1 MKRLPVIGAIVAVVV
16 CAVAFAAPSFAH
28 NDMHSWDDWH
38 HNKRQLTLKQ
48 TGITPATPPTAI
60 GQMYVITD
68 DAYDRYGNKVGRDA
82 LTCTV
87 TGMGAASFDALCNG
101 TLSINGR
108 GDVQVQGL
116 FTTGSSDYKVTITGG
131 DDIFRYAHGQLSI
144 HNVSATEH
152 TVTLD
157 FN

>member
-1 MKRLPVIGAIVAVVV
+1 MKRLPVIGAVVAAVVSV
-16 CAVAFAAPSFAH
+16 VAFAAPSFAH
-28 NDMHSWDDWH
+28 NDTHSWEDWH

-48 TGITPATPPTAI
+48 TAVTPATAPTAI
-60 GQMYVITD
+60 GQMYVITH
-68 DAYDRYGNKVGRDA
+68 DAYDQNDNKIGHDA

-87 TGMGAASFDALCNG
+87 TAMGAVSFDALCNG
-101 TLSINGR
+101 TLNVDGR

-131 DDIFRYAHGQLSI
+131 DGIFRYAHGQLSI
-144 HNVSATEH
+144 HNVSATQQ